1 MGRALWRVQ
10 TPTLSRA
17 IANVRSGL
25 LWLSLAK
32 LWKPPMMETCWPFPA
47 LELMKKLF
55 LMSDRNLPNCSA
67 WTRLFAVSSGLT
79 KVCLVPSSL

>member
-1 MGRALWRVQ
+1 MARALWRVH

-32 LWKPPMMETCWPFPA
+32 LWKPPIRETCWPFPA
-47 LELMKKLF
+47 LEMIKKLF
-55 LMSDRNLPNCSA
+55 LMSELNLPNCSS
-67 WTRLFAVSSGLT
+67 WPWLLAVSSGLT
-79 KVCLVPSSL
+79 KV